1 MKFILQIVF
10 IIILSQFFGCELFVT
25 RAPEEPETKKSS
37 YQPPTS
43 PSITITNFI
52 NSIIEKNP
60 DNYLS
65 CFYNENSELTKF
77 SFIPSNEVRTTYA
90 ALFQDWNIQNE
101 RIYFYSLMNKLPL
114 DVKPEVKIETVPFD
128 VLTPDSAI
136 LNTNYYLFFNHSIEN
151 YPKVF
156 SGNLQFTIIPNKS
169 GLWSILRWIDNKNEK
184 DTNFTWSLLKVRF
197 SN

>member
-128 VLTPDSAI
+128 ILTPDSAI
-136 LNTNYYLFFNHSIEN
+136 FNTNYYLFFNHSIEN